1 MLEGYLNLHFAFEIG
16 TFYSTQVVIR
26 DSRDS
31 AEDGMFCVLKRMWR
45 DLEGD
50 ELCVVAAPGRTKS
63 RKSRSISRATGTL

>member
-1 MLEGYLNLHFAFEIG
+1 MLEGYLNLLLKLG
-16 TFYSTQVVIR
+16 RFYLTQVAIR

-31 AEDGMFCVLKRMWR
+31 AEEGMFCVLKRMWR

-50 ELCVVAAPGRTKS
+50 ELCVVAAPGRTES